1 MAELKPCECEGFNA
15 EIEGPFLEN
24 KWGWCVCCPDCGR
37 QTPIYLYKQAAIDAW
52 NKRSQSMDI
61 KQCREI
67 HNMVNALEDA
77 EKVIKALED
86 EKDGCKIYKRLTIN
100 IDSFNENQKFGRH
113 KEAAIDTDVLRLVLK
128 DYVNRLKTKMES
140 L

>member
-1 MAELKPCECEGFNA
+1 
-15 EIEGPFLEN
+15 
-24 KWGWCVCCPDCGR
+24 
-37 QTPIYLYKQAAIDAW
+37 
-52 NKRSQSMDI
+52 MDI

-77 EKVIKALED
+77 EQVIKALED

-100 IDSFNENQKFGRH
+100 IDSFNEKQKFGRH

-128 DYVNRLKTKMES
+128 DYINRLKTKMES